1 MIFAGFPVVGE
12 LEAFGEHGLKHLRDL
27 LGHCSRWERGL
38 NFEILATSE
47 IRCVDLRLLDSKRC
61 RQQCERCVA
70 DDSDMSRVNVEAKAI
85 TGSDKLGRRPGDCF
99 DRDNLESQS

>member
-1 MIFAGFPVVGE
+1 MIFAGFPVVGK
-12 LEAFGEHGLKHLRDL
+12 LEAFSEHGLKHLRDL
-27 LGHCSRWERGL
+27 LGHCSSWERGL

-47 IRCVDLRLLDSKRC
+47 IRCVDLRLLDSKRRC
-61 RQQCERCVA
+61 QECERRVA
-70 DDSDMSRVNVEAKAI
+70 DDLDMSRVNVEDESI